1 MKETKTKV
9 NNRNDILRQLRILLE
24 PWVAET
30 EILAELNEDT
40 NLLSDVGVD
49 SVGILQLVLSVEG
62 EFNIKIKDSE
72 LDSVVFSKIDN
83 FINLIE
89 VKINETD

>member
-49 SVGILQLVLSVEG
+49 SVGILQLVLSVED